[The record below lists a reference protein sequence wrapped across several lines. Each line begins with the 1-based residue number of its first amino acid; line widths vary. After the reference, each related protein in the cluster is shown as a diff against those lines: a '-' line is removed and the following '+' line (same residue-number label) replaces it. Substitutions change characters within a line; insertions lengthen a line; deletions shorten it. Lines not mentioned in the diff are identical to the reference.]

1 MDEAPPAG
9 LAVLPVAGLPLI
21 RQGDDLAA
29 LIYHACK
36 AGGIGWCDGD
46 VLVLAQKIVSKAEG
60 RQVALSQ
67 VTASKVAVDIAH
79 EAHKDPRVVELILQ
93 ESSEVV
99 RARPGVIVVEHRLG
113 MVLANAGIDSSNI
126 DHSGEECALLLPLDP
141 DSSARLIRIKL
152 EKLTG
157 FKIAVLIIDSI
168 GRAWRHGT
176 IGTAIGASGVP
187 TLCDLRGQPDLFG
200 RPLATSM
207 LGFADEIAAAASLV
221 MGQGSEGLPA
231 AVVRG
236 LRFAPVEQPAT
247 DMLRPRDMDMFR

>member
-1 MDEAPPAG
+1 MDDPPPAS
-9 LAVLPVAGLPLI
+9 LAVLPIAGLPLI
-21 RQGDDLAA
+21 QRGDDLAA
-29 LIYHACK
+29 VIHATCA
-36 AGGIGWCDGD
+36 AGGIALRDGD

-67 VTASKVAVDIAH
+67 VTPSRAALDIAT
-79 EAHKDPRVVELILQ
+79 EAHKDPRLVELILQ
-93 ESSEVV
+93 ESREVL

-126 DHSGEECALLLPLDP
+126 DHADEESALLLPLDP
-141 DSSARLIRIKL
+141 DGSARQIRKAL
-152 EKLTG
+152 EQYTG
-157 FKIAVLIIDSI
+157 AQIAVLIIDSI

-187 TLCDLRGQPDLFG
+187 TLSDLRGQPDLFG

-221 MGQGSEGLPA
+221 MGQASEGRPA

-236 LRFAPVEQPAT
+236 LRFSPVEQPAT
-247 DMLRPRDMDMFR
+247 DLLRPRDMDMFR

>member
-9 LAVLPVAGLPLI
+9 LAVLPIAGLPLI

-29 LIYHACK
+29 LIHQACK
-36 AGGIGWCDGD
+36 AGGIGWRDGD

-60 RQVALSQ
+60 RLVALSQ
-67 VTASKVAVDIAH
+67 ITPSRAAVDIAH
-79 EAHKDPRVVELILQ
+79 EAHKDPRLVELILQ
-93 ESSEVV
+93 ESSEVM

-126 DHSGEECALLLPLDP
+126 DHSGEESALLLPIDP
-141 DSSARLIRIKL
+141 DGSARQIRTAL

-157 FKIAVLIIDSI
+157 VHIAVLIIDSI
-168 GRAWRHGT
+168 GRAWRNGT

-187 TLCDLRGQPDLFG
+187 TLSDLRGQPDLFG

-221 MGQGSEGLPA
+221 MGQGGEGLPA

-236 LRFAPVEQPAT
+236 LRFVPVEQAAS
-247 DMLRPRDMDMFR
+247 DLLRPRDMDMFR